1 MNDIGCAELG
11 QEGRY
16 DVGQKND
23 AFRDVGADKVKCS
36 GENNDIKNVID

>member
-1 MNDIGCAELG
+1 MNDIRCAELG

-36 GENNDIKNVID
+36 GENNNIENVID

>member
-1 MNDIGCAELG
+1 VNDIGCAELG

-16 DVGQKND
+16 DVGQKNN
-23 AFRDVGADKVKCS
+23 AFRDIGADKIKRS

>member
-16 DVGQKND
+16 HVGQKND
-23 AFRDVGADKVKCS
+23 AFRDVRADKIKCS
-36 GENNDIKNVID
+36 GENNNVENVID